1 MSRPEPRSAAEDL
14 RPDQGE
20 THAADLGTPGFG
32 AGRGSQVLE
41 RLRER
46 VEVAA
51 RELERLRKDNVL
63 LARRIAE
70 LEARPAVDDDQSF
83 LVLDENQ
90 EVLRKKVEG
99 YIQAIDAYL
108 SRERERAREP
118 QK

>member
-1 MSRPEPRSAAEDL
+1 MR
-14 RPDQGE
+14 
-20 THAADLGTPGFG
+20 AADIGPTGFG

-51 RELERLRKDNVL
+51 RELERLRKDNIL

-70 LEARPAVDDDQSF
+70 LEARPAVEQDQSF
-83 LVLDENQ
+83 LVFDESE
-90 EVLRKKVEG
+90 EVLRRKVEG

-108 SRERERAREP
+108 ARERERAREP
-118 QK
+118 EK